1 MSSSYIDVKYIN
13 LCSSLLERFKQKHTN
28 LWNFRCPICGDSKK
42 SKTKCRGFVY
52 EKRNKYFYR
61 CHNCNFGT
69 SFNKFLEK
77 ISPAL
82 HKDYITEQYKEDAW
96 RKKDVS
102 NILPEFNFVPE
113 FNHVLQGMDSISSLA
128 TDHPARSYLK
138 NRLIPERYFRDLYF
152 CKKFKKWTNTV
163 IPNKF
168 SSLSLEH
175 DAPRLVIPFFDRK
188 HNIIGYQGR
197 SFNPKEQAKY
207 ITIKMEGVENL
218 IYGEER
224 VNIKKKIY
232 CVEGPLDSL
241 FLPNCLAIAGLNF
254 KGVKISNVIVL
265 DNERRNV
272 QIVDALKK
280 VITNGY
286 SVCIWPDSVKEKDIN
301 EMIINGKTT
310 DDIVEIIDNNT
321 YSGLE
326 ANFQLSQWKR
336 C

>member
-52 EKRNKYFYR
+52 EKRNKYFYK
-61 CHNCNFGT
+61 CHNCNYGT
-69 SFNKFLEK
+69 SFNRFLEK

-82 HKDYITEQYKEDAW
+82 HKNYITEQYKEDAW
-96 RKKDVS
+96 RKKDEPKS
-102 NILPEFNFVPE
+102 IPEFNFVPE
-113 FNHVLQGMDSISSLA
+113 FNYVLQGMDSISSLT
-128 TDHPARSYLK
+128 TDHPARNYLK
-138 NRLIPERYFRDLYF
+138 NRLIPERYFRDLYL
-152 CKKFKKWTNTV
+152 CKEFKKWTNTI

-168 SSLSLEH
+168 SSLEH
-175 DAPRLVIPFFDRK
+175 DAPRLVIPFFDCK

-197 SFNPKEQAKY
+197 SFDPKEQAKY
-207 ITIKMEGVENL
+207 ITIKMKGVENL

-224 VNIKKKIY
+224 INIKKKIY

-272 QIVDALKK
+272 QIIDALKK

-301 EMIINGKTT
+301 DMIIGGRTT

-321 YSGLE
+321 YSGLQ

>member
-52 EKRNKYFYR
+52 EKRNKYFYK
-61 CHNCNFGT
+61 CHNCNYGT
-69 SFNKFLEK
+69 SFNRFLEK

-82 HKDYITEQYKEDAW
+82 HKNYITEQYKEDAW
-96 RKKDVS
+96 RKKDEPKS
-102 NILPEFNFVPE
+102 IPEFNFVPE
-113 FNHVLQGMDSISSLA
+113 FNHVLQGMDSISSLT
-128 TDHPARSYLK
+128 TDHPARNYLK
-138 NRLIPERYFRDLYF
+138 NRLIPERYFRDLYL
-152 CKKFKKWTNTV
+152 CKEFKKWTNTI

-168 SSLSLEH
+168 SSLEH
-175 DAPRLVIPFFDRK
+175 DAPRLVIPFFDCK

-197 SFNPKEQAKY
+197 SFDPKEQVKY
-207 ITIKMEGVENL
+207 ITIKMKGVENL

-224 VNIKKKIY
+224 INIKKKIY

-272 QIVDALKK
+272 QIIDALKK

-301 EMIINGKTT
+301 EMIIDGRTT

-321 YSGLE
+321 YSGLQ

>member
-52 EKRNKYFYR
+52 EKRNKYFYK
-61 CHNCNFGT
+61 CHNCNYGT
-69 SFNKFLEK
+69 SFNRFLEK

-82 HKDYITEQYKEDAW
+82 HKNYITEQYKEDAW
-96 RKKDVS
+96 RKKDEPKS
-102 NILPEFNFVPE
+102 IPEFNFVPE
-113 FNHVLQGMDSISSLA
+113 FNHVLQGMDSISSLT
-128 TDHPARSYLK
+128 TDHPARNYLK
-138 NRLIPERYFRDLYF
+138 NRLIPERYFRDLYL
-152 CKKFKKWTNTV
+152 CKEVKKWTNTI

-168 SSLSLEH
+168 SSLEH
-175 DAPRLVIPFFDRK
+175 DAPRLVIPFFDCK

-197 SFNPKEQAKY
+197 TFDPKEQAKY
-207 ITIKMEGVENL
+207 ITIKMKGVENL

-224 VNIKKKIY
+224 INIKKKIY

-254 KGVKISNVIVL
+254 KGVKLSNVIVL

-280 VITNGY
+280 LIINGY
-286 SVCIWPDSVKEKDIN
+286 SVCIWPDSVEEKDIN
-301 EMIINGKTT
+301 DMIIDGRTT
-310 DDIVEIIDNNT
+310 DDIVDIIDNNT
-321 YSGLE
+321 YSGLQ

>member
-52 EKRNKYFYR
+52 EKRNKYFYK
-61 CHNCNFGT
+61 CHNCNYGT
-69 SFNKFLEK
+69 SFNRFLEK

-82 HKDYITEQYKEDAW
+82 HKNYITEQYKEDAW
-96 RKKDVS
+96 RKKDEPKS
-102 NILPEFNFVPE
+102 IPEFNFVPE
-113 FNHVLQGMDSISSLA
+113 FNHVLQGMDSISSLT
-128 TDHPARSYLK
+128 TDHPARNYLK
-138 NRLIPERYFRDLYF
+138 NRLIPERYFRDLYL
-152 CKKFKKWTNTV
+152 CKEFKKWTNSI

-168 SSLSLEH
+168 SSLEH
-175 DAPRLVIPFFDRK
+175 DAPRLVIPFFDCK

-197 SFNPKEQAKY
+197 SFDPKEQAKY
-207 ITIKMEGVENL
+207 ITIKMKGVENL

-224 VNIKKKIY
+224 INIKKKIY

-301 EMIINGKTT
+301 EMIIDGRTT

-321 YSGLE
+321 YSGLQ

>member
-52 EKRNKYFYR
+52 EKRNKYFYK
-61 CHNCNFGT
+61 CHNCNYGT
-69 SFNKFLEK
+69 SFNRFLEK

-82 HKDYITEQYKEDAW
+82 HKNYITEQYKEDAW
-96 RKKDVS
+96 RKKDEPKS
-102 NILPEFNFVPE
+102 IPEFNFVPE
-113 FNHVLQGMDSISSLA
+113 FNHVLQDMDSISSLT
-128 TDHPARSYLK
+128 TDHPARNYLK
-138 NRLIPERYFRDLYF
+138 NRLIPERYFRDLYL
-152 CKKFKKWTNTV
+152 CKEFKKWTNTI

-168 SSLSLEH
+168 SSLEH
-175 DAPRLVIPFFDRK
+175 DAPRLVIPFFDCK

-197 SFNPKEQAKY
+197 SFDPKEQAKY

-224 VNIKKKIY
+224 VDIKKKIY

-254 KGVKISNVIVL
+254 KGVKLSNVIVL

-280 VITNGY
+280 LIINGY

-301 EMIINGKTT
+301 EMIISGKTT

-321 YSGLE
+321 YSGLQ

>member
-1 MSSSYIDVKYIN
+1 MSTAYIDVKYIN
-13 LCSSLLERFKQKHTN
+13 LCSSVLERFKQKQNN

-42 SKTKCRGFVY
+42 HKNKCRGFIY

-61 CHNCNFGT
+61 CHNCNVGT
-69 SFNKFLEK
+69 SFNKFLEQ

-82 HKDYITEQYKEDAW
+82 HRDYITENYKEEAW
-96 RKKDVS
+96 RKKDVKTV
-102 NILPEFNFVPE
+102 LPKFDFVPK
-113 FNHVLQGMDSISSLA
+113 FNNVLEGLEPISRLA
-128 TDHPARSYLK
+128 PSHPAYQYLQQ
-138 NRLIPERYFRDLYF
+138 RLIREHHYKYLYL
-152 CKKFKKWTNTV
+152 CKEFKKWTNSI
-163 IPNKF
+163 IPEKF

-175 DAPRLVIPFFDRK
+175 DAPRLVIPFLDRK

-218 IYGEER
+218 VYGEER
-224 VNIKKKIY
+224 VNYMKKVY

-254 KGVKISNVIVL
+254 KGVKLGNIIVL

-272 QIVDALKK
+272 QIADALKK

-286 SVCIWPDSVKEKDIN
+286 SVCIWPDSVNEKDIN
-301 EMIINGKTT
+301 EMIIGGKTT
-310 DDIVEIIDNNT
+310 DDIVDIIDTNT
-321 YSGLE
+321 YSGLQ
-326 ANFQLSQWKR
+326 ADFQLSQWKR

>member
-52 EKRNKYFYR
+52 EKRNKYFYK
-61 CHNCNFGT
+61 CHNCNYGT
-69 SFNKFLEK
+69 SFNRFLEK

-82 HKDYITEQYKEDAW
+82 HKNYITEQYKEDAW
-96 RKKDVS
+96 RKKDEPKS
-102 NILPEFNFVPE
+102 IPEFNFVPE
-113 FNHVLQGMDSISSLA
+113 FNHVLQGMDSISSLT
-128 TDHPARSYLK
+128 TDHPARNYLK
-138 NRLIPERYFRDLYF
+138 NRLIPERYFRDLYL
-152 CKKFKKWTNTV
+152 CKEFKKWTNTI

-168 SSLSLEH
+168 SSLEH
-175 DAPRLVIPFFDRK
+175 DAPRLVIPFFDCK

-224 VNIKKKIY
+224 VDIKKKIY

-254 KGVKISNVIVL
+254 KGVKLSNVIVL

-280 VITNGY
+280 LIINGY

-301 EMIINGKTT
+301 EMIISGKTT

-321 YSGLE
+321 YSGLQ

>member
-13 LCSSLLERFKQKHTN
+13 LCSSFLEKFKQKHTN

-61 CHNCNFGT
+61 CHNCNYGT

-175 DAPRLVIPFFDRK
+175 DAPRLVIPFFDDR
-188 HNIIGYQGR
+188 HNVIGYQGR
-197 SFNPKEQAKY
+197 SFDPNEQSKY
-207 ITIKMEGVENL
+207 ITIKMKGVENL
-218 IYGEER
+218 IYGRER
-224 VNIKKKIY
+224 LNKNKKTY

-241 FLPNCLAIAGLNF
+241 FLPNCLATAGLNF
-254 KGVKISNVIVL
+254 KDLTLGNIIVL

-280 VITNGY
+280 VIANGY
-286 SVCIWPDSVKEKDIN
+286 SVCIWPDSVTEKDIN
-301 EMIINGKTT
+301 EMVMNGMATEQ
-310 DDIVEIIDNNT
+310 IVDIIDNNT
-321 YSGLE
+321 YSGLQ
-326 ANFQLSQWKR
+326 ADFQLSRWKK

>member
-52 EKRNKYFYR
+52 EKRNKYFYK
-61 CHNCNFGT
+61 CHNCNYGT
-69 SFNKFLEK
+69 SFNRFLEK

-82 HKDYITEQYKEDAW
+82 HKNYITEQYKEDAW
-96 RKKDVS
+96 RKKDEPTS
-102 NILPEFNFVPE
+102 IPEFNFVPE
-113 FNHVLQGMDSISSLA
+113 FNHVLQGMDSISSLT
-128 TDHPARSYLK
+128 TDHPARNYLK
-138 NRLIPERYFRDLYF
+138 NRLIPERYFRDLYL
-152 CKKFKKWTNTV
+152 CKEFKKWTNTI

-168 SSLSLEH
+168 SSLEH
-175 DAPRLVIPFFDRK
+175 DAPRLVIPFFDCK

-197 SFNPKEQAKY
+197 SFDPKEQAKY

-224 VNIKKKIY
+224 VDIKKKIY

-272 QIVDALKK
+272 QIIDALKK

-301 EMIINGKTT
+301 EMIIDGRTT

-321 YSGLE
+321 YSGLQ

>member
-52 EKRNKYFYR
+52 EKRNKYFYK
-61 CHNCNFGT
+61 CHNCNYGT
-69 SFNKFLEK
+69 SFNRFLEK

-82 HKDYITEQYKEDAW
+82 HKNYITEQYKEDAW
-96 RKKDVS
+96 RKKDEPKS
-102 NILPEFNFVPE
+102 IPEFNFVPE
-113 FNHVLQGMDSISSLA
+113 FNHVLQGMDSISSLT
-128 TDHPARSYLK
+128 TDHPARNYLK
-138 NRLIPERYFRDLYF
+138 NRLIPERYFRDLYL
-152 CKKFKKWTNTV
+152 CKEFKKWTNTI

-168 SSLSLEH
+168 SSLEH
-175 DAPRLVIPFFDRK
+175 DAPRLVIPFFDCK

-197 SFNPKEQAKY
+197 SFDPKEQAKY
-207 ITIKMEGVENL
+207 ITIKMKGVENL

-224 VNIKKKIY
+224 INIKKKIY

-254 KGVKISNVIVL
+254 KGIKFSNVIVL

-272 QIVDALKK
+272 QIIDALKK

-301 EMIINGKTT
+301 EMIIDGRTT

-321 YSGLE
+321 YSGLQ

>member
-52 EKRNKYFYR
+52 EKRNKYFYK
-61 CHNCNFGT
+61 CHNCNYGT
-69 SFNKFLEK
+69 SFNRFLEK

-82 HKDYITEQYKEDAW
+82 HKNYITEQYKEDAW
-96 RKKDVS
+96 RKKDEPKS
-102 NILPEFNFVPE
+102 IPEFNFVPE
-113 FNHVLQGMDSISSLA
+113 FNHVLQGMDSISSLT
-128 TDHPARSYLK
+128 TDHPARNYLK
-138 NRLIPERYFRDLYF
+138 NRLIPERYFRDLYL
-152 CKKFKKWTNTV
+152 CKEFKKWTNTI

-168 SSLSLEH
+168 SSLEH
-175 DAPRLVIPFFDRK
+175 DAPRLVIPFFDCK

-197 SFNPKEQAKY
+197 SFDPKEQVKY
-207 ITIKMEGVENL
+207 ITIKMKGVENL

-224 VNIKKKIY
+224 INIKKKIY

-254 KGVKISNVIVL
+254 KGVKLSNVIVL

-301 EMIINGKTT
+301 EMIIDGRTT

-321 YSGLE
+321 YSGLQ

>member
-13 LCSSLLERFKQKHTN
+13 LCSSFLEKFKQKHTN

-61 CHNCNFGT
+61 CHNCNYGT

-138 NRLIPERYFRDLYF
+138 NRLIPERYFRDLYL
-152 CKKFKKWTNTV
+152 CKEFKKWTNTI

-168 SSLSLEH
+168 SSLEH
-175 DAPRLVIPFFDRK
+175 DAPRLVIPFFDGK

-224 VNIKKKIY
+224 VNYMKKVY

-254 KGVKISNVIVL
+254 KGVKLGNIIVL

-272 QIVDALKK
+272 QIADALKK

-301 EMIINGKTT
+301 EMIISGKTT
-310 DDIVEIIDNNT
+310 DDIIEIIDNNT
-321 YSGLE
+321 YSGLQ
-326 ANFQLSQWKR
+326 ADFQLSQWKR

>member
-52 EKRNKYFYR
+52 EKRNKYFYK
-61 CHNCNFGT
+61 CHNCNYGT
-69 SFNKFLEK
+69 SFNRFLEK

-82 HKDYITEQYKEDAW
+82 HKNYITEQYKEDAW
-96 RKKDVS
+96 RKKDEPKS
-102 NILPEFNFVPE
+102 IPEFNFVPE
-113 FNHVLQGMDSISSLA
+113 FNHVLQGMDSISSLT
-128 TDHPARSYLK
+128 TDHPARNYLK
-138 NRLIPERYFRDLYF
+138 NRLIPERYFRDLYL
-152 CKKFKKWTNTV
+152 CKEFKKWTNSI

-168 SSLSLEH
+168 SSLEH
-175 DAPRLVIPFFDRK
+175 DAPRLVIPFFDCK

-197 SFNPKEQAKY
+197 SFDPKEQAKY
-207 ITIKMEGVENL
+207 ITIKMKGVENL

-224 VNIKKKIY
+224 INIKKKIY

-272 QIVDALKK
+272 QIIDALKK

-301 EMIINGKTT
+301 EMIIDGRTT

-321 YSGLE
+321 YSGLQ

>member
-1 MSSSYIDVKYIN
+1 
-13 LCSSLLERFKQKHTN
+13 
-28 LWNFRCPICGDSKK
+28 
-42 SKTKCRGFVY
+42 
-52 EKRNKYFYR
+52 
-61 CHNCNFGT
+61 
-69 SFNKFLEK
+69 
-77 ISPAL
+77 
-82 HKDYITEQYKEDAW
+82 
-96 RKKDVS
+96 
-102 NILPEFNFVPE
+102 
-113 FNHVLQGMDSISSLA
+113 MDSISALT
-128 TDHPARSYLK
+128 TDHPARTYLK
-138 NRLIPERYFRDLYF
+138 NRLIPERYFRNLYL
-152 CKKFKKWTNTV
+152 CKEFKKWTNT
-163 IPNKF
+163 ILPNKF

-224 VNIKKKIY
+224 VNYMKKVY

-254 KGVKISNVIVL
+254 KGVKLGNIIVL

-272 QIVDALKK
+272 QIADALKK

-286 SVCIWPDSVKEKDIN
+286 SVCIWPDSVNEKDIN
-301 EMIINGKTT
+301 EMIIGGKTT
-310 DDIVEIIDNNT
+310 DDIVKIIDDNT
-321 YSGLE
+321 FSDLQ
-326 ANFQLSQWKR
+326 ANFQLSQWKK

>member
-1 MSSSYIDVKYIN
+1 MSSFIDVKYIN
-13 LCSSLLERFKQKHTN
+13 LCSSLLDRFKQKQTN
-28 LWNFRCPICGDSKK
+28 LWNFRCPLCGDSKK
-42 SKTKCRGFVY
+42 HKNKCRGFIY

-61 CHNCNFGT
+61 CHNCSVGTNF
-69 SFNKFLEK
+69 SRFLEK

-82 HKDYITEQYKEDAW
+82 HKDYTTEYYKENAW
-96 RKKDVS
+96 GKKDVGNS
-102 NILPEFNFVPE
+102 LPEFDFVPK
-113 FNHVLQGMDSISSLA
+113 FNNVLGDMASISTLA
-128 TDHPARSYLK
+128 TDHPAKQYLQ
-138 NRLIPERYFRDLYF
+138 NRLIPERYFRNLYL
-152 CKKFKKWTNTV
+152 CKEFKKWTNT
-163 IPNKF
+163 ILPNKF

-197 SFNPKEQAKY
+197 SFDPKEQAKY

-224 VNIKKKIY
+224 VNYMKKVY

-254 KGVKISNVIVL
+254 KGVKLGNIIVL

-272 QIVDALKK
+272 QIADALKK

-286 SVCIWPDSVKEKDIN
+286 SVCIWPDSVNEKDIN
-301 EMIINGKTT
+301 EMIIGGKTT
-310 DDIVEIIDNNT
+310 DDIVGIIDNHT
-321 YSGLE
+321 YSGLQ
-326 ANFQLSQWKR
+326 ADFQLSNWKR

>member
-52 EKRNKYFYR
+52 EKRNKYFYK
-61 CHNCNFGT
+61 CHNCNYGT
-69 SFNKFLEK
+69 SFNRFLEK
-77 ISPAL
+77 ISPTL
-82 HKDYITEQYKEDAW
+82 HKNYITEQYKEDAW
-96 RKKDVS
+96 RKKDES
-102 NILPEFNFVPE
+102 KSIPEFNFVPE
-113 FNHVLQGMDSISSLA
+113 FNHVLQGMDSISSLT
-128 TDHPARSYLK
+128 TDHPARNYLK
-138 NRLIPERYFRDLYF
+138 NRLIPERYFRDLYL
-152 CKKFKKWTNTV
+152 CKEFKKWTNSI

-168 SSLSLEH
+168 SSLEH
-175 DAPRLVIPFFDRK
+175 DAPRLVIPFFDCK

-197 SFNPKEQAKY
+197 SFDPKEQAKY
-207 ITIKMEGVENL
+207 ITIKMKGVENL

-224 VNIKKKIY
+224 INIKKKIY

-254 KGVKISNVIVL
+254 KGIKLSNVIVL

-301 EMIINGKTT
+301 EMIIDGRTT

-321 YSGLE
+321 YSGLQ